1 MASNNLRELAKQ
13 GDPKIISSIINHSL
27 QKKGI
32 NVQVTR
38 DNDCLEVTLESDQ
51 VANQQAPLVEFI
63 RTGIVK
69 LGVESI
75 HTVKVYGIQT
85 GVQQPVWEDK
95 IILDTP
101 PTSDLPDFE
110 EERSD
115 LEDIQQ
121 PIDHLD
127 QKEVEADYET
137 ETDEDYYQEG
147 EYDEETEYEETEY
160 EETEY
165 EENQEEI
172 SQQPQA
178 QKKKTPLILRI
189 LLLFLLVS
197 LATLAALH
205 FGGIFPLPF
214 LSESKSE
221 NTETNDPDSSQ
232 PQTSSEDTETSPSP
246 KTNDSG
252 TTVSDPWYF
261 AVTSAQSAAQKAQTA
276 QTKSEWNA
284 VANDWQKAVDLM
296 KEVPESN
303 PNYQTAQTKVLE
315 YQNYLDVAN
324 QKAARAAN

>member
-38 DNDCLEVTLESDQ
+38 DNGCLEVTLESDQ

-63 RTGIVK
+63 KTGIVK

-75 HTVKVYGIQT
+75 HTVKVYGIQS
-85 GVQQPVWEDK
+85 GDRQPVWEDE
-95 IILDTP
+95 ILLGTP
-101 PTSDLPDFE
+101 PISDLPDFE
-110 EERSD
+110 EISD
-115 LEDIQQ
+115 LEDIPQ
-121 PIDHLD
+121 PVDELD
-127 QKEVEADYET
+127 REEFEADYET
-137 ETDEDYYQEG
+137 ETDEDYYEEG
-147 EYDEETEYEETEY
+147 EYDT
-160 EETEY
+160 ETEY
-165 EENQEEI
+165 EENEEDEEEI
-172 SQQPQA
+172 SPQLQP
-178 QKKKTPLILRI
+178 QKKKTPLILAI
-189 LLLFLLVS
+189 LLLILLVP

-214 LSESKSE
+214 LSGSTSE
-221 NTETNDPDSSQ
+221 NTEANDPDDSSK
-232 PQTSSEDTETSPSP
+232 PEISPENTEASESP

-252 TTVSDPWYF
+252 ATVSDPWYF

-315 YQNYLDVAN
+315 YQNYLDVAK
-324 QKAARAAN
+324 QKADRSAN

>member
-85 GVQQPVWEDK
+85 GDLQPVWEDK
-95 IILDTP
+95 IILGTP
-101 PTSDLPDFE
+101 PTSDIPDFE
-110 EERSD
+110 EGSD

-121 PIDHLD
+121 PIQPIDELD
-127 QKEVEADYET
+127 REEVEADYET
-137 ETDEDYYQEG
+137 ETDEDYYEEE
-147 EYDEETEYEETEY
+147 EYDEETEYEENEEY
-160 EETEY
+160 EE
-165 EENQEEI
+165 EI
-172 SQQPQA
+172 SEQPPA
-178 QKKKTPLILRI
+178 QKKKTPLILAI
-189 LLLFLLVS
+189 PLVIFLVLL
-197 LATLAALH
+197 AALAALH
-205 FGGIFPLPF
+205 FSGIFPLPF
-214 LSESKSE
+214 LSESKPE
-221 NTETNDPDSSQ
+221 NTETNDSDSPQ

-246 KTNDSG
+246 KTEPEA
-252 TTVSDPWYF
+252 TVTNPWYF
-261 AVTSAQSAAQKAQTA
+261 AVKSAQTAAEKARTA

-284 VANDWQKAVDLM
+284 VANDWQKAVELM
-296 KEVPESN
+296 KEVPESD

-315 YQNYLDVAN
+315 YQNNLDIAKQRVEQATN
-324 QKAARAAN
+324 

>member
-38 DNDCLEVTLESDQ
+38 DNACLEVTLESDQ
-51 VANQQAPLVEFI
+51 IANQQAPLVEFI

-75 HTVKVYGIQT
+75 DTVKVYGIQT
-85 GVQQPVWEDK
+85 GDREPVWEDE

-101 PTSDLPDFE
+101 LISDLPDFE
-110 EERSD
+110 ESSD

-121 PIDHLD
+121 PIDELD
-127 QKEVEADYET
+127 QEKVEADYET
-137 ETDEDYYQEG
+137 ETDEDYYEEG
-147 EYDEETEYEETEY
+147 EYDEETEYEETDYEEY
-160 EETEY
+160 E
-165 EENQEEI
+165 EEI

-178 QKKKTPLILRI
+178 QKKKTPLILAI
-189 LLLFLLVS
+189 LLLIFLVP

-205 FGGIFPLPF
+205 FSGIYVLPF
-214 LSESKSE
+214 LSGSKSE
-221 NTETNDPDSSQ
+221 NTEANDPGGSSK
-232 PQTSSEDTETSPSP
+232 PEISPENTEASASST
-246 KTNDSG
+246 TNDSG
-252 TTVSDPWYF
+252 ATVSDPWYF

-315 YQNYLDVAN
+315 YQNNLDVAK
-324 QKAARAAN
+324 QRADQATN

>member
-38 DNDCLEVTLESDQ
+38 DNGCLEVTLESDQ
-51 VANQQAPLVEFI
+51 VANQQVPLVEFI

-85 GVQQPVWEDK
+85 GDQQPVWEDE
-95 IILDTP
+95 IILGTP

-110 EERSD
+110 ENSD

-121 PIDHLD
+121 PIDELD
-127 QKEVEADYET
+127 QEEVEADYET
-137 ETDEDYYQEG
+137 ETDEDYYEEG

-160 EETEY
+160 EETE
-165 EENQEEI
+165 EEI
-172 SQQPQA
+172 SGQPPA
-178 QKKKTPLILRI
+178 QKKKTPLILAI
-189 LLLFLLVS
+189 LLLIFLVP

-205 FGGIFPLPF
+205 FSGIFPFPF
-214 LSESKSE
+214 LSESKPE
-221 NTETNDPDSSQ
+221 NTETNDPDSSK
-232 PQTSSEDTETSPSP
+232 PQTSSEDTESSPSP

-252 TTVSDPWYF
+252 STVSDPWYF
-261 AVTSAQSAAQKAQTA
+261 AVKSAQTAAQKAQTA

-284 VANDWQKAVDLM
+284 VANEWQKAVDLM

-315 YQNYLDVAN
+315 YQNYLDVAKQRVEQATN
-324 QKAARAAN
+324 